1 MAGLLGLVQN
11 IGEIALIVFG
21 FGLVVFV
28 HELGHFL
35 AARWAGVRVLAFA
48 VGFGPAVVSW
58 RRGLGVRRGSSA
70 GEYEKLAY
78 DGPAGGVSPTEY
90 RLNWL
95 PLGGYVKMLGQDDA
109 DPSHRSAEPD
119 SYNAVAIWK
128 RMAIISAGVIAN
140 LLSAAALFVVVFS
153 IGLKAPAAVIG
164 TVAAGSPAAD
174 AVPLVDGVASGLR
187 AGDRV
192 VRIGGEVP
200 RSFND
205 VMSAV
210 LTSSPGRA
218 LPVVVERDG
227 AGEVAFEVT
236 PRRSPVGILEM
247 GVGAAGSTTLM
258 DDVPGLGSMLSE
270 LGLGPVGP
278 GWRIASVDGE
288 SVSML
293 HEVMRAADAGGGE
306 PVRLAFEGPSG
317 TTHEAVVETT
327 PALRSVVV
335 QLGGAAARHR
345 TLAGFVP
352 VMTVGEA
359 ESGSPRSGR
368 GYEMGLRTGDVFVRL
383 GGYEYPNVGQGMAA
397 IRAAAGEDLPA
408 RVLRDGEVV
417 DLVLRVRRDG
427 TVGFLVDETSSL
439 SDPAVSMLVSEGP
452 GGASVRPG
460 SRIVS
465 LNGEAVTTFRDLAQ
479 RLQRLA
485 AEAEGSL
492 SFEVGLVSPI
502 DDEAVTRRVVL
513 EGDGVE
519 SLASMGWDL
528 PLPLLAVET
537 EETVLKSE
545 GPVEAVALGLG
556 ETKRIMTMTYL
567 TFVRLAQG
575 SIAPRVL
582 NGPVGIVH
590 TGTTLFDRGFV
601 WLVFF
606 FALVSVNLAVI
617 NFLPIPITDGGH
629 MVFLLWEQV
638 TGRPVSI
645 AVQNIAT
652 LAGLMLIVGTFL
664 FVTYHD
670 LVRLLGS

>member
-1 MAGLLGLVQN
+1 MGALLGLLQN
-11 IGEIALIVFG
+11 VGEIALIVFG
-21 FGLVVFV
+21 FGLVVFI

-48 VGFGPAVVSW
+48 VGFGPAIVSW
-58 RRGLGVRRGSSA
+58 RKGLGFRRGSSA
-70 GEYEKLAY
+70 AEYEKLSY
-78 DGPAGGVSPTEY
+78 DGPAEGVSPTEY

-109 DPSHRSAEPD
+109 DPSHRSEEPD
-119 SYNAVAIWK
+119 SYNAAAIWK
-128 RMAIISAGVIAN
+128 RMVIISAGVIAN
-140 LLSAAALFVVVFS
+140 VVSAAALFVVVFS

-164 TVAAGSPAAD
+164 TVAAGSPAAE
-174 AVPLVDGVASGLR
+174 AVPTVEGVTPGLL

-192 VRIGGEVP
+192 VRIGGDVP

-227 AGEVAFEVT
+227 VGEVAFEVE
-236 PRRSPVGILEM
+236 PRRSSVGILEI
-247 GVGAAGSTTLM
+247 GVGAAGSTTLI
-258 DDVPGLGSMLSE
+258 DVPGLGAMLGD

-278 GWRIASVDGE
+278 GWRIAEVNGE
-288 SVSML
+288 PVSML
-293 HEVMRAADAGGGE
+293 HDVLRAADAAGGE
-306 PVRLAFEGPSG
+306 AVRLGFVGPSG
-317 TTHEAVVETT
+317 ATHDAVVETT
-327 PALRSVVV
+327 PSLEAEIVE
-335 QLGGAAARHR
+335 LGDGRAVFNS
-345 TLAGFVP
+345 LAGFVP

-359 ESGSPRSGR
+359 EEASPRSGR
-368 GYEMGLRTGDVFVRL
+368 GYEMGLRTGDVFARL
-383 GGYEYPNVGQGMAA
+383 GGYEYPNVAQGMAA

-408 RVLRDGEVV
+408 RVLRGGESVE
-417 DLVLRVRRDG
+417 LVLSVRRDG

-439 SDPAVSMLVSEGP
+439 SDDEASMLVAAGP
-452 GGASVRPG
+452 SGAGVRPG

-465 LNGEAVTTFRDLAQ
+465 LNGEAVSSFGELAQ
-479 RLQRLA
+479 LLQGLA
-485 AEAEGSL
+485 RNSAESMT
-492 SFEVGLVSPI
+492 FDVGLVPPI
-502 DDEAVTRRVVL
+502 GDDEVTRIVEL
-513 EGDGVE
+513 DDAGVAA
-519 SLASMGWDL
+519 LAGMGWDL
-528 PLPLLAVET
+528 PLALLAVET
-537 EETVLKSE
+537 EETLLKSS
-545 GPVEAVALGLG
+545 GPVDAVALGLG

-567 TFVRLAQG
+567 TFVRLFQG

-601 WLVFF
+601 WLLFF

-629 MVFLLWEQV
+629 MVFLIWEGL
-638 TGRPVSI
+638 TGKPVSVV
-645 AVQNIAT
+645 VQNVAT
-652 LAGLMLIVGTFL
+652 LAGLVLIVGMFL

-670 LVRLLGS
+670 LARLLGS